1 MTVINSRSFT
11 RIVLCSESRLDPMVL
26 LYLVNSAY
34 STDLLLK
41 YITTRYNSNQELQ
54 VSRSGLGSFADPL
67 QYYCSTR
74 TNFGTTQEEWIF
86 YETQPSRLNLKLTT
100 TYPGFAAGDIIV

>member
-1 MTVINSRSFT
+1 MTVINSQSFV
-11 RIVLCSESRLDPMVL
+11 RIVLHSESQLDSLVL
-26 LYLVNSAY
+26 LNLVISAH

-67 QYYCSTR
+67 QKD
-74 TNFGTTQEEWIF
+74 
-86 YETQPSRLNLKLTT
+86 KLSSIEK
-100 TYPGFAAGDIIV
+100 P